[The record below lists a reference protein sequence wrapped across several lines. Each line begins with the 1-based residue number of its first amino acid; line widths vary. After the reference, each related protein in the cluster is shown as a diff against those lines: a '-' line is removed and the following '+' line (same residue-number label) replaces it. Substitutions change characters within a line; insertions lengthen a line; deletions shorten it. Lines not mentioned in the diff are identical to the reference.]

1 MGLGAYLATITDKQH
16 YDTERV
22 REKKELQERPAEETE
37 EIYQILCAYGPGRGD
52 VAPFVDGLK
61 KDPEQWIQF
70 MMDFELK
77 LQRPV
82 RGGAYISS
90 ATMGIAYFV
99 GLCLRNVDEST
110 LDADQVRKGGLL
122 PMIPYFAIRHATTA
136 LFVSIGIT
144 AVILMVFGY
153 LKCAYAGC
161 RPTQSVIGAVQTLC
175 VGAVAA
181 GASYGIVRAVNSS
194 GIT

>member
-1 MGLGAYLATITDKQH
+1 MS
-16 YDTERV
+16 V
-22 REKKELQERPAEETE
+22 
-37 EIYQILCAYGPGRGD
+37 C
-52 VAPFVDGLK
+52 V
-61 KDPEQWIQF
+61 
-70 MMDFELK
+70 
-77 LQRPV
+77 
-82 RGGAYISS
+82 S
-90 ATMGIAYFV
+90 
-99 GLCLRNVDEST
+99 RNVDEST
-110 LDADQVRKGGLL
+110 LDADQFLKGGLL

-144 AVILMVFGY
+144 ALILMVFGY

-194 GIT
+194 DIT